1 MARNPRVIAAFNAMK
16 RLDIPPEKVKPVLK
30 KLLVLYNMNWDLI
43 EDGNYRT
50 LIDAY
55 FELNEGGATSGKD
68 EVEDDERSPK
78 RVKQQS
84 LVEGKGK
91 EPISCGDDD
100 VVAGDDIDVDDIV
113 HDDDGGGG
121 GDAVCN
127 TTITSTENPMLDQPI
142 TVLPPPARPR
152 SSNGSTAK
160 PIVKVLPLHYVLL
173 GNDNDNSV
181 GTGHTSHETD
191 FGIASSSLGEVK
203 ILLNCDSALRQMN
216 FRIPKLDSVLKYVE
230 DKYFR
235 SGKIVGPQFSVRMLL
250 KDLCESYLKLGTNSL
265 DRSTAVN
272 SSSDVI
278 IDVRDASRITGPKK
292 RAFAVRTSETDSN
305 RKGSGSSR
313 HINSRNLV
321 HDGNRA
327 FCNIL
332 DITKGAE
339 KVKISLVNEVGSEQL
354 PKFNYIPHNI
364 IYQNANVNIS
374 LARIADEDC
383 CEDCSGDCLSSS
395 ITCACARETG
405 GEFAYSPQGLLKE
418 EFLSACISMKRAPQD
433 HHFVYCQYCP
443 LERMK
448 NEDMPE
454 RCKGHLVRK
463 FIKECWRKCGCDM
476 QCGNRVVQR
485 GITRK
490 LQVFLT
496 PEGKGWGIRTLE
508 DIPKGA
514 FICEYIGEVLTNME
528 LYYRILQSS
537 GNERHTYPVTLD
549 ADWGSEV
556 VLKDEEALCLDATCH
571 GNVARFINHR
581 CFDSN
586 LIDVPVE
593 VETPDRHYYHLAFFT
608 TKKVRAF
615 QELTWD
621 YGIDFA
627 DENHP
632 IKAFQCRCG
641 SEVCRD
647 KKHKRTSVH
656 HVPIP
661 KEIMN

>member
-1 MARNPRVIAAFNAMK
+1 M
-16 RLDIPPEKVKPVLK
+16 
-30 KLLVLYNMNWDLI
+30 
-43 EDGNYRT
+43 
-50 LIDAY
+50 
-55 FELNEGGATSGKD
+55 
-68 EVEDDERSPK
+68 
-78 RVKQQS
+78 
-84 LVEGKGK
+84 
-91 EPISCGDDD
+91 
-100 VVAGDDIDVDDIV
+100 
-113 HDDDGGGG
+113 
-121 GDAVCN
+121 
-127 TTITSTENPMLDQPI
+127 
-142 TVLPPPARPR
+142 
-152 SSNGSTAK
+152 
-160 PIVKVLPLHYVLL
+160 LL

-191 FGIASSSLGEVK
+191 FDIASSSLGEVK

-230 DKYFR
+230 DKYLR
-235 SGKIVGPQFSVRMLL
+235 SVKIVGPQFSVRMLL
-250 KDLCESYLKLGTNSL
+250 KDLCESYLKLGTNSP
-265 DRSTAVN
+265 DRSTSVN

-278 IDVRDASRITGPKK
+278 IDVRDASCFTGPKK

-305 RKGSGSSR
+305 RKGSGTSR
-313 HINSRNLV
+313 HRNSRNLL
-321 HDGNRA
+321 HDGSRA

-383 CEDCSGDCLSSS
+383 CSDCSGDCLSSS

-490 LQVFLT
+490 LQVRFSLN
-496 PEGKGWGIRTLE
+496 
-508 DIPKGA
+508 
-514 FICEYIGEVLTNME
+514 FIWRKQV
-528 LYYRILQSS
+528 
-537 GNERHTYPVTLD
+537 D
-549 ADWGSEV
+549 
-556 VLKDEEALCLDATCH
+556 
-571 GNVARFINHR
+571 
-581 CFDSN
+581 
-586 LIDVPVE
+586 
-593 VETPDRHYYHLAFFT
+593 LA
-608 TKKVRAF
+608 
-615 QELTWD
+615 
-621 YGIDFA
+621 
-627 DENHP
+627 
-632 IKAFQCRCG
+632 
-641 SEVCRD
+641 
-647 KKHKRTSVH
+647 
-656 HVPIP
+656 
-661 KEIMN
+661 

>member
-1 MARNPRVIAAFNAMK
+1 M
-16 RLDIPPEKVKPVLK
+16 
-30 KLLVLYNMNWDLI
+30 
-43 EDGNYRT
+43 
-50 LIDAY
+50 
-55 FELNEGGATSGKD
+55 
-68 EVEDDERSPK
+68 
-78 RVKQQS
+78 
-84 LVEGKGK
+84 
-91 EPISCGDDD
+91 
-100 VVAGDDIDVDDIV
+100 
-113 HDDDGGGG
+113 
-121 GDAVCN
+121 
-127 TTITSTENPMLDQPI
+127 
-142 TVLPPPARPR
+142 
-152 SSNGSTAK
+152 
-160 PIVKVLPLHYVLL
+160 LL

-191 FGIASSSLGEVK
+191 FDIASSSLGEVK

-230 DKYFR
+230 DKYLR

-250 KDLCESYLKLGTNSL
+250 KDLCESYLKLGKNSPG
-265 DRSTAVN
+265 RSAAVN
-272 SSSDVI
+272 SSSDVV
-278 IDVRDASRITGPKK
+278 IDVRDASHITGPKK

-305 RKGSGSSR
+305 QKGSGSSR
-313 HINSRNLV
+313 HTNSRNLV
-321 HDGNRA
+321 HDENRA

-383 CEDCSGDCLSSS
+383 CSDCSGDCLSSS

-490 LQVFLT
+490 LQVRFSLN
-496 PEGKGWGIRTLE
+496 
-508 DIPKGA
+508 
-514 FICEYIGEVLTNME
+514 FIWWKQV
-528 LYYRILQSS
+528 
-537 GNERHTYPVTLD
+537 D
-549 ADWGSEV
+549 
-556 VLKDEEALCLDATCH
+556 
-571 GNVARFINHR
+571 
-581 CFDSN
+581 
-586 LIDVPVE
+586 
-593 VETPDRHYYHLAFFT
+593 LA
-608 TKKVRAF
+608 
-615 QELTWD
+615 
-621 YGIDFA
+621 
-627 DENHP
+627 
-632 IKAFQCRCG
+632 
-641 SEVCRD
+641 
-647 KKHKRTSVH
+647 
-656 HVPIP
+656 
-661 KEIMN
+661 

>member
-1 MARNPRVIAAFNAMK
+1 MLIYF
-16 RLDIPPEKVKPVLK
+16 
-30 KLLVLYNMNWDLI
+30 LVWFCL
-43 EDGNYRT
+43 
-50 LIDAY
+50 
-55 FELNEGGATSGKD
+55 
-68 EVEDDERSPK
+68 
-78 RVKQQS
+78 
-84 LVEGKGK
+84 
-91 EPISCGDDD
+91 
-100 VVAGDDIDVDDIV
+100 
-113 HDDDGGGG
+113 
-121 GDAVCN
+121 
-127 TTITSTENPMLDQPI
+127 
-142 TVLPPPARPR
+142 ARPR

-160 PIVKVLPLHYVLL
+160 PIVKVLPPHYVLL

-191 FGIASSSLGEVK
+191 FDIASSSLGEVK

-230 DKYFR
+230 DKYLR

-250 KDLCESYLKLGTNSL
+250 KDLCESYLKLGKNSPG
-265 DRSTAVN
+265 RSAAVN
-272 SSSDVI
+272 SSSDVV

-305 RKGSGSSR
+305 QKGSGSSR
-313 HINSRNLV
+313 HTNSRNLV

-383 CEDCSGDCLSSS
+383 CSDCSGDCLSSS

-490 LQVFLT
+490 LQVRFSLN
-496 PEGKGWGIRTLE
+496 
-508 DIPKGA
+508 
-514 FICEYIGEVLTNME
+514 FIWWKQV
-528 LYYRILQSS
+528 
-537 GNERHTYPVTLD
+537 D
-549 ADWGSEV
+549 
-556 VLKDEEALCLDATCH
+556 
-571 GNVARFINHR
+571 
-581 CFDSN
+581 
-586 LIDVPVE
+586 
-593 VETPDRHYYHLAFFT
+593 LA
-608 TKKVRAF
+608 
-615 QELTWD
+615 
-621 YGIDFA
+621 
-627 DENHP
+627 
-632 IKAFQCRCG
+632 
-641 SEVCRD
+641 
-647 KKHKRTSVH
+647 
-656 HVPIP
+656 
-661 KEIMN
+661 